1 MSSSDGHAAT
11 REFCFVAFVT
21 AFRAGRLAVGAT
33 SQWSWPNIGSG
44 SGAVGQRPVCCN
56 QDDCDAIT
64 IVESLRRR
72 GDKTQNTVIDYD
84 APCTACIQCSFYISF
99 YFVLIKLTV
108 PCNYLILAQQWF
120 RLSSATQCRLY
131 SIQRWCMMFILRVD
145 WKWRTWNW
153 RTRYIS
159 LEKRLHY
166 NAACNSFQ
174 NNGRIQVTAAQ

>member
-120 RLSSATQCRLY
+120 RLSSATQCRLRY
-131 SIQRWCMMFILRVD
+131 TVMVHDVHPAWAPGRQTITEREACSLQRF
-145 WKWRTWNW
+145 
-153 RTRYIS
+153 
-159 LEKRLHY
+159 
-166 NAACNSFQ
+166 
-174 NNGRIQVTAAQ
+174 GRGTPPSWHKNV